1 MTHAEFKA
9 RFLPYYQK
17 LYRIAY
23 RYVGNACDAEDM
35 VQSTYLKLWEKQDF
49 LEHVESDEAYAVT
62 TVEAPV
68 PRQVEGSAR
77 PDRRRIGTG
86 WREFA
91 GTATRPGTR
100 AERRDEDSAAHH
112 LRVARTATAGCTAEA
127 FRREEHRRNRTRNRP
142 EQRQHTGVA
151 LAGPKND

>member
-49 LEHVESDEAYAVT
+49 LEHVEKIGLGTMQYELI
-62 TVEAPV
+62 TV
-68 PRQVEGSAR
+68 
-77 PDRRRIGTG
+77 
-86 WREFA
+86 
-91 GTATRPGTR
+91 
-100 AERRDEDSAAHH
+100 
-112 LRVARTATAGCTAEA
+112 
-127 FRREEHRRNRTRNRP
+127 
-142 EQRQHTGVA
+142 
-151 LAGPKND
+151 